1 MCALESK
8 EISSIRNLFG
18 FSDYRHRS
26 VDFWRRVPSL
36 ERAAVRKKAVTTL
49 SRLMSLQQRSA
60 IARRGNNGRLRWQ
73 SNLRY
78 GHIAGEGSGRIG
90 LRAHQQIERDC
101 WNSLLD
107 HFFAGSIFRLFN
119 SIWGRADK
127 AGEVV
132 ARCSVPER
140 TPEGASMP
148 TEFARGFATTLR
160 TKRPTSQYEAMESR

>member
-26 VDFWRRVPSL
+26 VDFWRRVPSV
-36 ERAAVRKKAVTTL
+36 EGAAVRKKPVTTL

-78 GHIAGEGSGRIG
+78 GHIDGEGS
-90 LRAHQQIERDC
+90 D
-101 WNSLLD
+101 
-107 HFFAGSIFRLFN
+107 RLSRCGAAVKNLSHSASFHLMEKIAP
-119 SIWGRADK
+119 SKSGIK
-127 AGEVV
+127 HLV
-132 ARCSVPER
+132 A
-140 TPEGASMP
+140 
-148 TEFARGFATTLR
+148 L
-160 TKRPTSQYEAMESR
+160 